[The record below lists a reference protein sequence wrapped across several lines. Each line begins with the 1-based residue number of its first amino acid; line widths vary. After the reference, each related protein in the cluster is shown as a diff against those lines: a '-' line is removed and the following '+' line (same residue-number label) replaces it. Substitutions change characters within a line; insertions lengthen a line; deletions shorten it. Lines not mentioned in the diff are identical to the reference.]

1 MPIRPNVLLAPMLAF
16 ALTAC
21 STPPTA
27 EMDAARNSLTN
38 ATNAGAD
45 KYASESLKA
54 AEAAQSAADAEVKA
68 QDANLIKSYDRAREL
83 AVAAK
88 AAADKAAADA
98 ATNRERAE
106 VAAARE
112 KAGREK
118 AAAAARAKVARAPI
132 RVGGQIK
139 PPVKIKDV
147 PPVYPAVAQS
157 ARVQGDVII
166 EATVGE
172 DGKVAD
178 ARVLKSIPLLDKA
191 ALDAVNQWEY
201 QPSLLNGIPTPV
213 VMTVTV
219 KFTRP

>member
-1 MPIRPNVLLAPMLAF
+1 MPIRANVLVVLMLTF
-16 ALTAC
+16 AVTAC

-27 EMDAARNSLTN
+27 EMDAARNSLAN
-38 ATNAGAD
+38 ATKSGAD

-54 AEAAQSAADAEVKA
+54 AEEAQSAVDAELKA
-68 QDANLIKSYDRAREL
+68 QDARWIKSYDRAREL

-98 ATNRERAE
+98 ATGRERAE
-106 VAAARE
+106 AAA
-112 KAGREK
+112 AREK
-118 AAAAARAKVARAPI
+118 AAAAARAKAARAPV

-147 PPVYPAVAQS
+147 PPVYPALAQS
-157 ARVQGDVII
+157 ARVQGEVVI

-172 DGKVAD
+172 DGKIAD
-178 ARVLKSIPLLDKA
+178 ARVVKSVPMLDQA
-191 ALDAVNQWEY
+191 ALDAVKQWEY
-201 QPSLLNGIPTPV
+201 QPSLLNGVPTPV

-219 KFTRP
+219 RFTRP